1 MLTPDSA
8 TFESALRRLNP
19 TLGERETMEIM
30 GGVIVSMKTAADLFT
45 TPQDLEASLREIS
58 EGLLKDG
65 PVKVAPVPVV
75 IVRKGTVIV
84 RWQ

>member
-19 TLGERETMEIM
+19 TLSERETIEIM

-58 EGLLKDG
+58 DGLLKNG
-65 PVKVAPVPVV
+65 AVKAAPVPIV
-75 IVRKGTVIV
+75 IVRKGNVIV